1 MNKHL
6 NLLDTSGGNTKI
18 AKTNKGALYRV
29 ASLSLMPDRI
39 LCPGSKAA
47 GCFEGCL
54 KSSGRG
60 RFDNVAAGR
69 QWRADLWH
77 QDRGQFL
84 ERLTRELKN
93 HVKNCNRLGLKP
105 AARLNVLSDIAWEKT
120 EGGYMPE
127 LFPEIYFYD
136 YTKRAAR
143 LGNTPDNY
151 RLMFS
156 YSGRTQYARQ
166 VELALSA
173 GVPVA
178 VVFRDEFPA
187 EFLGRRVIDGDK
199 SDLVNSKAGPVVIG
213 LKAKGSL
220 AKADKS
226 GFIID
231 ADRIPAKA
239 VA

>member
-1 MNKHL
+1 
-6 NLLDTSGGNTKI
+6 
-18 AKTNKGALYRV
+18 
-29 ASLSLMPDRI
+29 
-39 LCPGSKAA
+39 
-47 GCFEGCL
+47 
-54 KSSGRG
+54 
-60 RFDNVAAGR
+60 
-69 QWRADLWH
+69 
-77 QDRGQFL
+77 
-84 ERLTRELKN
+84 
-93 HVKNCNRLGLKP
+93 
-105 AARLNVLSDIAWEKT
+105 
-120 EGGYMPE
+120 MPE

-213 LKAKGSL
+213 LKAKGKL